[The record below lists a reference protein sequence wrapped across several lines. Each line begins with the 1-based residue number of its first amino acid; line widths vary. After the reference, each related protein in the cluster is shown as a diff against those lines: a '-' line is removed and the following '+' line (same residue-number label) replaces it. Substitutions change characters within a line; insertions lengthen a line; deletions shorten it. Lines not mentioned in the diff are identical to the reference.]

1 MPVHINVIDQ
11 SERAEILV
19 RRVCSHPNAEVV
31 PPCCTT
37 PDSDTGLI
45 SCGCG
50 GQSTVECPDCDD
62 QLDDETIEKIL
73 EGRS

>member
-1 MPVHINVIDQ
+1 MPVHIAIKDR
-11 SERAEILV
+11 SENAEILV

-37 PDSDTGLI
+37 RSSNGLI
-45 SCGCG
+45 ECGCG
-50 GQSTVECPDCDD
+50 GVSTVECPDCDD
-62 QLDDETIEKIL
+62 QLDDDTIEKIL